1 MPVTIPGSL
10 ATLRVPLDSLR
21 RLPQGAAYR
30 SRQGHAT
37 ATVAVDGEMLDV
49 SASCD
54 SLQAVVAGLREE
66 LKVAQASSADK
77 AETTGRSPL
86 RTRMAYL
93 AAGIVAGLILSTIIK
108 KRK

>member
-1 MPVTIPGSL
+1 MTIPGSL

-21 RLPQGAAYR
+21 RLPSGAVFR

-66 LKVAQASSADK
+66 LKAVQASSADK
-77 AETTGRSPL
+77 VETTERSPL
-86 RTRMAYL
+86 RARMAYL
-93 AAGIVAGLILSTIIK
+93 AAGIVAGFILSIIIK
-108 KRK
+108 KRE

>member
-1 MPVTIPGSL
+1 MTIPGSL

-30 SRQGHAT
+30 NRQGHAT
-37 ATVAVDGEMLDV
+37 ATVAVDGDMLEV

-77 AETTGRSPL
+77 AETAGGSPL

-93 AAGIVAGLILSTIIK
+93 AAGIVAGLILSIIIK